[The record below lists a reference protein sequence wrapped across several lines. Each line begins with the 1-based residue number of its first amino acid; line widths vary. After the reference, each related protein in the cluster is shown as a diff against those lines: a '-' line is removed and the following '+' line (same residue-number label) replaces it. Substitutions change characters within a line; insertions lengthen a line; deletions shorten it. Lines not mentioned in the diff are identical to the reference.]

1 LILLCALAAEDAH
14 KAKHHH
20 YKLID
25 IGTLG
30 GPSSYPSISRPG
42 YQIITNS
49 GIAPR
54 RLWVGATQR
63 LQPHVRESLDR
74 FDPQQL
80 IANRPNQSSSG
91 AMALD
96 ERRK

>member
-1 LILLCALAAEDAH
+1 MNATISLLPRTLIPLCALAVPVGLAAEDAH

-54 RLWVGATQR
+54 RL
-63 LQPHVRESLDR
+63 
-74 FDPQQL
+74 
-80 IANRPNQSSSG
+80 
-91 AMALD
+91 
-96 ERRK
+96 